1 MSLERRPRGPDGGA
15 SPCLRPRQ
23 PLTWFL
29 SLQLRAVQTS
39 TKSGNNTHST
49 RQSFTFF
56 HVFNLRSGHR
66 VHRYSVPSVA
76 ETRSAVWTARRSPT
90 GQSAANGQ
98 MFGSL
103 PGWRGSERKCKPC
116 RGHVFTSLGQGQGS
130 RAWNPRRLSDS
141 ARHDHAVL
149 QKAWG
154 VSSRVARG
162 SATPRPL

>member
-1 MSLERRPRGPDGGA
+1 MSSERRPRGPDGGA
-15 SPCLRPRQ
+15 SPRLHPRR

-39 TKSGNNTHST
+39 TESGNNAHK
-49 RQSFTFF
+49 QSVTFF
-56 HVFNLRSGHR
+56 HVLNLRSGHR

-76 ETRSAVWTARRSPT
+76 ETRSVVWTARRSPT
-90 GQSAANGQ
+90 GQSAANGR

-103 PGWRGSERKCKPC
+103 PGWRGSERKRKPR

-130 RAWNPRRLSDS
+130 RVWNPWRLSDS

-154 VSSRVARG
+154 VSSRVVRG